1 MREKI
6 SILGAGSWGT
16 TLAVILSKKENLEVT
31 LWSPFAEK
39 IEEIKKFKENRT
51 FLPLIAIPQQLILTS
66 DLDKAL
72 ISDIIMIA
80 IPVEYLRQNLKK
92 IRQIKINL
100 KNKIFLSLIKGIEI
114 KSLKRPTSII
124 KEELKIKD
132 TQIAVLSGPTI
143 AREVAAGIPAVATI
157 ASKNL
162 AVALKLQRLFK
173 DTPLRIYTNVDVVG
187 IETAGAL
194 KNIIA
199 IACGI
204 SDGLGFGTN
213 TKAALICRGLKEMIR
228 FAKAF
233 GIKKDVFFGIS
244 GIGDLCTTC
253 FSKFSRNRTVGEEIG
268 RGIPLKQVLKNM
280 EMVAEG
286 VNTTKAVYNL
296 AKKYKIDMPIT
307 TEVYKILYLNKSPKE
322 AVYDLM
328 SRPLK
333 AE

>member
-16 TLAVILSKKENLEVT
+16 TLAVMLSKKENLEVI
-31 LWSPFAEK
+31 LWSPFAK
-39 IEEIKKFKENRT
+39 QIEEIRKNNENKI
-51 FLPLIAIPQQLILTS
+51 FLPSVPIPPQLILTS
-66 DLDKAL
+66 NLNEAL
-72 ISDIIMIA
+72 MSNIIMFA
-80 IPVEYLRQNLKK
+80 IPVEYLRENIRK
-92 IRQIKINL
+92 IKQTKINL

-114 KSLKRPTSII
+114 ESLKRPTQII

-132 TQIAVLSGPTI
+132 AQIAVLSGPTI
-143 AREVAAGIPAVATI
+143 AKEVALGMPAVATI
-157 ASKNL
+157 ASKSL
-162 AVALKLQRLFK
+162 VVASKLQNIFK
-173 DTPLRIYTNVDVVG
+173 DTPLRIYTHKDVAG

-204 SDGLGFGTN
+204 SDGLGLGTN
-213 TKAALICRGLKEMIR
+213 TKSALICRGLKEIIR
-228 FAKAF
+228 FAKVF

-268 RGIPLKQVLKNM
+268 KGKTLKQTLQNM
-280 EMVAEG
+280 KMVAEG

-307 TEVYKILYLNKSPKE
+307 AEVYKILYLNKSPKK
-322 AVYDLM
+322 AVCDLM